1 MFENLFNFRNYRYF
15 WWFCASVLIGIGLY
29 ASQSSGSPIN
39 GGTWQGYVLGSWAAL
54 LIVWLALLGYRKRR
68 YSSGMGSMQGWTSAH
83 VYLGV
88 AVWLLATLHCAAEF
102 GWNIHTFAYAL
113 MTFVIVSGM
122 FGVYVYLSLP
132 RQTSDNSAGVGRSE
146 LFAELYQLNREGAD
160 IAHKCAGDVQTAA
173 LSSIQR
179 SKVGGGVWSQLIGRD
194 ASSFETLEDGGVA
207 NPDQTPVI
215 DYVASRIPKAGKR
228 TEVTYLRELLA
239 VLCRR
244 QTVLR
249 QLREE
254 IRLKG
259 WLKVWLYVHVPM
271 TFATIAALI
280 AHIFSTFVYW

>member
-1 MFENLFNFRNYRYF
+1 
-15 WWFCASVLIGIGLY
+15 
-29 ASQSSGSPIN
+29 
-39 GGTWQGYVLGSWAAL
+39 
-54 LIVWLALLGYRKRR
+54 IVWLALLGYRKRR

-122 FGVYVYLSLP
+122 FGVYAYLSLP

-179 SKVGGGVWSQLIGRD
+179 SKVGGGVWSQLVGRD
-194 ASSFETLEDGGVA
+194 ASNFETLEDGGVA

-228 TEVTYLRELLA
+228 SEVTFLRELLA

-254 IRLKG
+254 IRLKS
-259 WLKVWLYVHVPM
+259 WLKIWLYVHVPM

-280 AHIFSTFVYW
+280 AHVFSTFVYW